1 MPSPRGPRKS
11 DAATLETCLAEVA
24 AGRPAP
30 VYLLDGDAFLSGRA
44 ARQLAEALVPESQR
58 SLNLAE
64 LDPAASPAE
73 LAAELSTTG
82 LFGGGKVVVVH
93 EPAFLTSKEDGAD
106 AFDRARSMWLEGRQR
121 EGARRLLALAAKAG
135 WSAKD
140 LAPER
145 GEGPDATEWSQELG
159 VRWQSGDESFVQDA
173 ARFAL
178 ERDMKAAKDDASALD
193 ALLARGIPPGHVL
206 VVAAGK
212 VDGRLPLVKKLAAA
226 GRRVTCAIERTGT
239 WQDERLELGPVI
251 ATLLAGTGKTVD
263 AAARDRLAELLGDDA
278 RALARELEKLVSY
291 VGDRKTIRAEDVD
304 EMVTRVA
311 SDPFFALGNAVE
323 ARDLRAAMGVL
334 DRSLAD
340 GASPFM
346 LVSTLAS
353 TFRRLVVEQERA
365 RAVVGDRPIRS
376 PREWEASVYPTIPDE
391 ERLDKSGKPRHPF
404 GFWKK
409 YEAARRYTRGELLAA
424 LCALADVDLGLKSSG
439 DERVLLERFLMTT
452 LASNAWS
459 EA

>member
-1 MPSPRGPRKS
+1 MPSPRGSRKS
-11 DAATLETCLAEVA
+11 DAATLETCLAEVR
-24 AGRPAP
+24 AGKPAP

-44 ARQLAEALVPESQR
+44 ARELATALVPESQR

-64 LDPAASPAE
+64 LDAAASPAE
-73 LAAELSTTG
+73 VATELGTTG
-82 LFGGGKVVVVH
+82 LFGGGKVVLVH

-106 AFDRARSMWLEGRQR
+106 AFERAREMWTDGRQR
-121 EGARRLLALAAKAG
+121 EAARRLLALAAKAG
-135 WSAKD
+135 WSVKD
-140 LAPER
+140 LAPED
-145 GEGPDATEWSQELG
+145 GDPPGQAEWSRELG
-159 VRWQSGDESFVQDA
+159 VEWKSGDDAFVRDA

-178 ERDMKAAKDDASALD
+178 ERDMKAAKDDSSALD
-193 ALLARGIPPGHVL
+193 ALLARGIPRGHVL

-212 VDGRLPLVKKLAAA
+212 VDGKLPLVKKLAAA
-226 GRRVTCAIERTGT
+226 GRRVTCAVERTGT
-239 WQDERLELGPVI
+239 WQDQRIELGPVV
-251 ATLLAGTGKTVD
+251 ATLLAGTGKVVEP
-263 AAARDRLAELLGDDA
+263 AARERLAELLGDDA
-278 RALARELEKLVSY
+278 RALARELEKLTAY
-291 VGDRKTIRAEDVD
+291 VGDRKTIRVEDVD

-323 ARDLRAAMGVL
+323 ARDLRGALGVL

-346 LVSTLAS
+346 ILSNLAS

-365 RAVVGDRPIRS
+365 RAVAGDRPIRS
-376 PREWEASVYPTIPDE
+376 PREWESVVYPTIPDE

-409 YEAARRYTRGELLAA
+409 YEAARRYTRRELLGA

-452 LASNAWS
+452 VTTKTGS
-459 EA
+459 EV

>member
-1 MPSPRGPRKS
+1 MPSPRGSRKS
-11 DAATLETCLAEVA
+11 DAATLETCLAEA
-24 AGRPAP
+24 RAGKPAP

-44 ARQLAEALVPESQR
+44 ARELAAAIVPESQR

-64 LDPAASPAE
+64 LDVAASPAE
-73 LAAELSTTG
+73 VAAELATTG
-82 LFGGGKVVVVH
+82 LFGGGKVVLVH

-106 AFDRARSMWLEGRQR
+106 AFDRARDMWAEGRQR
-121 EGARRLLALAAKAG
+121 EAARRLLALAAKAG
-135 WSAKD
+135 WAAKD

-145 GEGPDATEWSQELG
+145 GDPPDEAEWSRELG
-159 VRWQSGDESFVQDA
+159 VRWQAGDAGFVRDA

-178 ERDMKAAKDDASALD
+178 ERDMKAAKDDSSALD
-193 ALLARGIPPGHVL
+193 ALLTKGVPAGHVL
-206 VVAAGK
+206 VIAAGK
-212 VDGRLPLVKKLAAA
+212 VDGKLPLVKKLAAA

-239 WQDERLELGPVI
+239 WQDQRIDLGPVI
-251 ATLLAGTGKTVD
+251 ATLLAGTGNTAD
-263 AAARDRLAELLGDDA
+263 AAARERLAELLGDDA
-278 RALARELEKLVSY
+278 RALARELEKLSAY
-291 VGDRKTIRAEDVD
+291 VGDRKAIRVDDVD
-304 EMVTRVA
+304 QMVTRVA

-323 ARDLRAAMGVL
+323 ARDLRAALGVL
-334 DRSLAD
+334 DRSLDD

-346 LVSTLAS
+346 ILANLAS

-365 RAVVGDRPIRS
+365 RAVAGDRPIRS
-376 PREWEASVYPTIPDE
+376 SREWESAVYPTIPDD

-409 YEAARRYTRGELLAA
+409 YEAARRFTRRELLGA
-424 LCALADVDLGLKSSG
+424 LVALAEVDLGLKSSG

-452 LASNAWS
+452 LTPSTRS